1 MTYTAN
7 LGTGQQIW
15 IGNQG
20 TQTTVTLSNGAAGQQ
35 QSQRMGFQ
43 TGQWIAPPTLFR
55 TAGGFIVQL
64 ATAQGDRYLQVQG
77 SSLQGL
83 SAAPNLQAASAV
95 PLESGAAPSMP
106 PMPPIQPMQMGNM
119 RMQMNPM
126 QMKMG
131 DLELKMG
138 DASSTETPTAS
149 SAPNFCAQCGQR
161 LRLGDRFCA
170 SCGHQVSA
178 IPNS

>member
-15 IGNQG
+15 IENQG
-20 TQTTVTLSNGAAGQQ
+20 TQTIVSLSSANAGQQ
-35 QSQRMGFQ
+35 QSQRTGLQ

-55 TAGGFIVQL
+55 TASGFIVQL
-64 ATAQGDRYLQVQG
+64 ATAQGARYLQVQG

-83 SAAPNLQAASAV
+83 SAVPDLAAASAV
-95 PLESGAAPSMP
+95 SLESGTAPAMQ
-106 PMPPIQPMQMGNM
+106 PMQPMQPMQMGNM
-119 RMQMNPM
+119 RMQMHPM

-131 DLELKMG
+131 DLELRMG
-138 DASSTETPTAS
+138 NVSPAETPAAS
-149 SAPNFCAQCGQR
+149 TTPNFCAQCGQR
-161 LRLGDRFCA
+161 LQVGDRFCA

-178 IPNS
+178 TPHV